1 MALFK
6 LELVFAI
13 IMSIQ
18 KHMVMRLDREIALAI
33 FLLWLDSVRGLT
45 VSVAWPFAE
54 KNIAS
59 WLLLLTS
66 KGNLIFISLSFC
78 AKLKNGFFRTQ
89 SFSTEFCAT
98 LVTPV

>member
-13 IMSIQ
+13 IMIIQ

-33 FLLWLDSVRGLT
+33 FLLWLDNVRGLT

-54 KNIAS
+54 KILRPGYCY
-59 WLLLLTS
+59 WP
-66 KGNLIFISLSFC
+66 
-78 AKLKNGFFRTQ
+78 AK
-89 SFSTEFCAT
+89 EI
-98 LVTPV
+98 

>member
-33 FLLWLDSVRGLT
+33 FLLWLDSVHGLT

-59 WLLLLTS
+59 WLLTS

-78 AKLKNGFFRTQ
+78 AKLKKGFFRTK